1 MNIKDLY
8 RIFMRYKFDKQLQQD
23 GVRIT
28 VLFDIILFNTYI
40 ILYKIDDREKSI
52 KVVKYCETADRNFRC
67 FVPDRSGALFSV
79 SVRIRIRP

>member
-8 RIFMRYKFDKQLQQD
+8 RIFMRYKFDEQLQQQY
-23 GVRIT
+23 GEKIT

-52 KVVKYCETADRNFRC
+52 KAIFEGIDYDNF
-67 FVPDRSGALFSV
+67 V
-79 SVRIRIRP
+79 SKNWK

>member
-8 RIFMRYKFDKQLQQD
+8 RIFMRYKFDEQLQQQY
-23 GVRIT
+23 GEKIT

-52 KVVKYCETADRNFRC
+52 KAIFEGIDYDNF
-67 FVPDRSGALFSV
+67 V
-79 SVRIRIRP
+79 SKN

>member
-8 RIFMRYKFDKQLQQD
+8 RIFMRYKFDEQLQQQY
-23 GVRIT
+23 GKKIT

-52 KVVKYCETADRNFRC
+52 KAIFEGIDYDNF
-67 FVPDRSGALFSV
+67 V
-79 SVRIRIRP
+79 SKN

>member
-40 ILYKIDDREKSI
+40 ILYKIDD
-52 KVVKYCETADRNFRC
+52 
-67 FVPDRSGALFSV
+67 
-79 SVRIRIRP
+79 

>member
-52 KVVKYCETADRNFRC
+52 KAIFEGINYDNF
-67 FVPDRSGALFSV
+67 V
-79 SVRIRIRP
+79 SKS

>member
-8 RIFMRYKFDKQLQQD
+8 RIFMRYKFDEQLQQQY
-23 GVRIT
+23 GEKIT

-52 KVVKYCETADRNFRC
+52 KVIFEGIDYDNF
-67 FVPDRSGALFSV
+67 V
-79 SVRIRIRP
+79 SKNWK

>member
-8 RIFMRYKFDKQLQQD
+8 RIFMRYKFDERLQQQD
-23 GVRIT
+23 GVKIT

-52 KVVKYCETADRNFRC
+52 KAIFEGIDYDNF
-67 FVPDRSGALFSV
+67 V
-79 SVRIRIRP
+79 SKNWK

>member
-8 RIFMRYKFDKQLQQD
+8 RIFMRYEFDKQLQQQD

-52 KVVKYCETADRNFRC
+52 KAIFEGINYDNF
-67 FVPDRSGALFSV
+67 V
-79 SVRIRIRP
+79 SKSRKQQR